1 MSTSE
6 CRLALIVSRAKRIPA
21 WMSAGTP
28 EFARMTFHRGTMPRP
43 CFPTARGSTTA
54 RMITLGNFC
63 AAIPRIEKPLGYR
76 IAEAIADRGTAAA
89 SLTVAKA
96 LIAESLGHPSWSNGT
111 ALFTPAAFARQA
123 DPEDPPRMGLPRT
136 LNVDAGE
143 SITSTLGMERVD
155 ASGSEYQ
162 VSGLPPHATAR
173 IERADPESVTLT
185 ICTTNDT
192 PDGRYELI
200 VTHAGNPA

>member
-1 MSTSE
+1 MPTSE
-6 CRLALIVSRAKRIPA
+6 CRLALIVSRAQRIPA

-28 EFARMTFHRGTMPRP
+28 ELAHMTFHRRTMPRS
-43 CFPTARGSTTA
+43 CFPIAQRSTTA
-54 RMITLGNFC
+54 RMLTLGNFYP
-63 AAIPRIEKPLGYR
+63 AIPRIEKPLGYR

-96 LIAESLGHPSWSNGT
+96 LIAESLDHPSWSNST
-111 ALFTPAAFARQA
+111 ALFTPTAFPRPA
-123 DPEDPPRMGLPRT
+123 DSEDPPRRGFRRT

-143 SITSTLGMERVD
+143 SITSMLCMERVD
-155 ASGSEYQ
+155 PSGSEYQ

-173 IERADPESVTLT
+173 IERADPGSVTLT

-200 VTHAGNPA
+200 VTHVGNPA